1 MYNFI
6 YIYVYVCM
14 YVLRVHQFT
23 KVEMFVCSK
32 HEESANQFQELQN
45 IQENLFSSLNLHF
58 RIIDMP
64 SHELGSPAYR

>member
-1 MYNFI
+1 
-6 YIYVYVCM
+6 
-14 YVLRVHQFT
+14 
-23 KVEMFVCSK
+23 MFVCSK

-64 SHELGSPAYR
+64 SHDLGSPAYR